1 MTERAHRLR
10 RASSS
15 PELAGSLLCVLMG
28 VLFAFVVIL
37 GKGLLNGDPPFA
49 LLTFRFGITAVL
61 LLAVLLVT
69 RSPLVPERGERLGL
83 VVAATLGYGTESA
96 LYFSALNH
104 GTAAAVTLLF
114 YTYPVWVMLASI
126 ALDRRVPA
134 GPLIAALVLAIG
146 GAAVVVVAGSGV
158 DVAPIGIVLA
168 LALRDR
174 VHGLPDRRRSRRAPH
189 QPAHDRD
196 LARGRR
202 VDREPRLRPGLPRLD
217 PSARLRGRLAR
228 LRDGRVHGRR
238 VRVHDREPAADRRR
252 AERDHRRTRTPDGR
266 GAGRA
271 PAERTAHRRDR
282 GRRGADPER
291 GRRSRRS
298 LAVSGRSSRIS
309 SRISGPK

>member
-1 MTERAHRLR
+1 MTERAHRPR
-10 RASSS
+10 RGSST
-15 PELAGSLLCVLMG
+15 PELTGSLLCVLMG

-83 VVAATLGYGTESA
+83 VVAATVGYGTESA

-158 DVAPIGIVLA
+158 DVAPIGIALA
-168 LALRDR
+168 LACAIAYTGYLIGVDR
-174 VHGLPDRRRSRRAPH
+174 VVHRTNPLTTATWLAAGASIANLTYGLVFHAWVLPHGSEVGLRVFGMGAFTAGAFVCMIASLQRIGAVKNAIIGVLEPLTVAVLAALLLNEPLTVATVVGGALILSA
-189 QPAHDRD
+189 AVIAT
-196 LARGRR
+196 LARGQRT
-202 VDREPRLRPGLPRLD
+202 VEPDL
-217 PSARLRGRLAR
+217 
-228 LRDGRVHGRR
+228 
-238 VRVHDREPAADRRR
+238 
-252 AERDHRRTRTPDGR
+252 
-266 GAGRA
+266 
-271 PAERTAHRRDR
+271 
-282 GRRGADPER
+282 
-291 GRRSRRS
+291 
-298 LAVSGRSSRIS
+298 
-309 SRISGPK
+309 